1 MVGNK
6 CDLKKKR
13 GWCEMQKKK
22 PKIPKTQ
29 NDGRNFGWSPSIL
42 FFLVSF
48 DLFIN

>member
-22 PKIPKTQ
+22 AKDTKNPK
-29 NDGRNFGWSPSIL
+29 
-42 FFLVSF
+42 
-48 DLFIN
+48 